1 LLPQNDRDGQ
11 PPCVISHMEIFY
23 TFHFAAPVGLL
34 SSQQKSIS
42 VKAPVQVLGLLV
54 KVDEMLREMV
64 STKQHVGL
72 QEATDDAAG
81 KLRTDCWTKCWD
93 ALVCACLAHATTN
106 IGTKQFD
113 DALSKFYAKG
123 PFSFVS
129 GTTTPAAIIFLMCKD
144 LLPSFCILTPRDM
157 AETLE
162 MVKKL
167 VHDSNVNFLAT
178 PGRKRCLKV
187 VLYDT
192 FALYYMKRRKTATA
206 LNYATK
212 VLRLLQTKHEKSRED
227 KGLGNHAFDIANCNN
242 RIGFLQSNQ
251 QDTVDAQDSF
261 ESALTI
267 LLREQEVTG
276 KDSLQDDVRAQ
287 PAYSIDATE
296 DNYRKETWCP
306 PEIQLLISVSY
317 HNLGVLYL
325 RRGYTRRSCLYC
337 QEARRRSRLCFAVS
351 SPYVA
356 IMEQTHEQAY
366 AEYCRIQERQNV

>member
-1 LLPQNDRDGQ
+1 VSLLPQNDRDGQ

-113 DALSKFYAKG
+113 DALK
-123 PFSFVS
+123 
-129 GTTTPAAIIFLMCKD
+129 
-144 LLPSFCILTPRDM
+144 
-157 AETLE
+157 TLE

-267 LLREQEVTG
+267 LLREQEVTR